1 MSKLKKSSFLEGAF
15 IATLCIIITKVL
27 GILYVIPFY
36 KIIGNQ
42 GGTLYGYAYN
52 IYNVFL
58 IISSAGIPLAISKLT
73 SEYNTLGETDKKRR
87 MYQIATAVIMFFSI
101 LSFLVCFIFAPN
113 LSNLIIGE
121 LEGGNTIED
130 VTFVIRLISFALLI
144 IPFLSI
150 ERGYLQGHRYI
161 LEPSISQVIEQ
172 VVRITIILAGS
183 YICTYVLKLPPRY
196 AVGISVF
203 AACLGGIA
211 TYIYLNTIVK
221 KNKHQIGLDIKPK
234 TTKKED
240 KEIVKKI
247 ILYSIPFIIINL
259 ANTLYTSTD
268 MILVIRTLPKLGF
281 NATDTEFISSVF
293 TTWGVKFNTIIT
305 SISTGLI
312 VSLIPNMV
320 KDYTEKNIVAVNN
333 NFNKCLKIILLII
346 APLAIY
352 LSSMSNS
359 LWNVFY
365 GASEFGPKI
374 IKYTIIVTIFDC
386 LYMVINSLLQSLNKS
401 KLIYISVISGLITN
415 LVLDIPLMYLF
426 SKLNLPAYY
435 GAITATLLG
444 FLLSNSISIIYLN
457 KELHLNY
464 QETIKTIPRFILSA
478 IVLVLLFKCFNL
490 ILPINNP
497 SRLVQV
503 FNLAIS
509 GLVGGTIYLLINFKY
524 IKDLL
529 PKKIL
534 NKLKLDKW
542 LRLSIQESLLVLF
555 HTRFYCFI
563 KTSLK

>member
-15 IATLCIIITKVL
+15 IATFCIIITKVL

-36 KIIGNQ
+36 KIIGKQ

-73 SEYNTLGETDKKRR
+73 SEYNTLGEIDKKRR

-101 LSFLVCFIFAPN
+101 LSFIVCFIFAPN

-172 VVRITIILAGS
+172 VVRITVILAGS
-183 YICTYVLKLPPRY
+183 YACTYILKLPTRY

-203 AACLGGIA
+203 AACLGGLA
-211 TYIYLNTIVK
+211 TYIYLNNIVK

-240 KEIVKKI
+240 KEIIKKI
-247 ILYSIPFIIINL
+247 ILYSIPFIVINL

-281 NATDTEFISSVF
+281 SGPETEFISSVF

-320 KDYTEKNIVAVNN
+320 KDYTEKNIEAVNN

-346 APLAIY
+346 APLSIY

-359 LWNVFY
+359 IWNIFY

-426 SKLNLPAYY
+426 SKLNIPAYY

-464 QETIKTIPRFILSA
+464 QETIKAIPIFILSA
-478 IVLVLLFKCFNL
+478 IILIVSFKCFNL

-509 GLVGGTIYLLINFKY
+509 GLIGGTIYLLINFKY

-534 NKLKLDKW
+534 NKLKLDK
-542 LRLSIQESLLVLF
+542 
-555 HTRFYCFI
+555 
-563 KTSLK
+563 

>member
-221 KNKHQIGLDIKPK
+221 KNKHQISLDIKPK

-435 GAITATLLG
+435 GTITATLLG

-478 IVLVLLFKCFNL
+478 IFKCFNL